1 MYEFTV
7 LAYSREIT
15 HSQLVLME
23 ELIEACHKL
32 FEARLPLWDHMYLL
46 KVISYGELQ
55 SAYKKEKLMAIVSDV
70 GGNGGGITGAG
81 PENKLSSVNRGAA
94 TVIDNL
100 VPSYIG
106 EIAHDVAS
114 DQNYVAKRVDGDMD
128 ADTLTN
134 ADWVR
139 TTRG

>member
-1 MYEFTV
+1 
-7 LAYSREIT
+7 
-15 HSQLVLME
+15 
-23 ELIEACHKL
+23 
-32 FEARLPLWDHMYLL
+32 
-46 KVISYGELQ
+46 
-55 SAYKKEKLMAIVSDV
+55 MAIVSDV

-114 DQNYVAKRVDGDMD
+114 DQNYLATRVDGDID
-128 ADTLTN
+128 ADPLTN
-134 ADWVR
+134 ADWVW